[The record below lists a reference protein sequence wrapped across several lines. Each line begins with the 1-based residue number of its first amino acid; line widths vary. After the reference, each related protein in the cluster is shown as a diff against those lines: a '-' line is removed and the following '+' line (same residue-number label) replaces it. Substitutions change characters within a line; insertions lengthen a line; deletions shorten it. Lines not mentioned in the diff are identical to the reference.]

1 MGRNKHIWKLFF
13 LQHLEGL
20 LYRQWSVISEECEES
35 TQVLKLSVCRS
46 EMLQT
51 GGVVFEPG
59 EMSNNSRWQ
68 RRVQVSSTTAFA
80 FFFKTKNNKKHLHG
94 RDVGIYEIYLFYFAF
109 LLLLFWDANGQR
121 AETET
126 EWTLMRTGVTRW
138 ERVCYCH
145 HTLSSAAKLSQP

>member
-1 MGRNKHIWKLFF
+1 M
-13 LQHLEGL
+13 
-20 LYRQWSVISEECEES
+20 ISEECEES

-80 FFFKTKNNKKHLHG
+80 FFKPKNNKKHLHG
-94 RDVGIYEIYLFYFAF
+94 RDVGLWN
-109 LLLLFWDANGQR
+109 L
-121 AETET
+121 
-126 EWTLMRTGVTRW
+126 
-138 ERVCYCH
+138 
-145 HTLSSAAKLSQP
+145 

>member
-1 MGRNKHIWKLFF
+1 M
-13 LQHLEGL
+13 
-20 LYRQWSVISEECEES
+20 ISEECEES

-80 FFFKTKNNKKHLHG
+80 FFLSQRIIRNICTEEMW
-94 RDVGIYEIYLFYFAF
+94 DCGIYEIYFIFHFY
-109 LLLLFWDANGQR
+109 
-121 AETET
+121 
-126 EWTLMRTGVTRW
+126 
-138 ERVCYCH
+138 CY
-145 HTLSSAAKLSQP
+145 SSGTQMASELRQKLSGH